1 MHCRPFWIRDRS
13 FIGLNIHCITVLLL
27 YVFPKQLARNTDK
40 HEKKFSNLTTP
51 SSSLVKEGA
60 TDDQEEGQLEG
71 NTEFAGLEDVANVG
85 SEMERVHIAE
95 KNKAMAAKLKV
106 PKFTNLTKKIDLVDV
121 LWTKCP
127 ARIISTFSLC

>member
-1 MHCRPFWIRDRS
+1 MAREAEDKKKEVSR
-13 FIGLNIHCITVLLL
+13 L
-27 YVFPKQLARNTDK
+27 KKELATSTDK

-60 TDDQEEGQLEG
+60 TDDQEEGQMEGTTELNLEG
-71 NTEFAGLEDVANVG
+71 VSNIG

-106 PKFTNLTKKIDLVDV
+106 
-121 LWTKCP
+121 
-127 ARIISTFSLC
+127 

>member
-1 MHCRPFWIRDRS
+1 M
-13 FIGLNIHCITVLLL
+13 L
-27 YVFPKQLARNTDK
+27 YVFLKQLARNTDK

-71 NTEFAGLEDVANVG
+71 NTEFTLEGVANVG

-106 PKFTNLTKKIDLVDV
+106 PKFTNLTKKLIL
-121 LWTKCP
+121 
-127 ARIISTFSLC
+127 